1 MNKIIGLVALVG
13 FLLSLV
19 IHGLTFTGI
28 NIEMEQV
35 WLLHAGGIFLCF
47 PLFSSLHGRL
57 GKNLTITQMRKLL
70 PIWANALVVA
80 TFVYAFI
87 NFALFILH
95 SEGGS
100 PGVKDGM
107 YVLQN
112 HGRLIR
118 QLSQQEYELYKVY
131 AVRGFSGHW
140 LFLYLLPAIYFL
152 VGHHPKVRDVK

>member
-19 IHGLTFTGI
+19 IHGLTFTRT

-47 PLFSSLHGRL
+47 PLFSSLRGRL

-131 AVRGFSGHW
+131 VVRGFSGHW